1 MQIEFGALLES
12 CSLSWNGGQVEP
24 LPDLDEVKRTLSRP
38 SCSHDGWICPP
49 LIAAGHSGHSPLK
62 PTSFAL
68 PPTHQLTLDGEDHDK
83 AHFIIALLGMLKGL
97 RLQRPDWLH
106 FYKAPLDR
114 KLNDFFA
121 SNREIETALSIASTF
136 WDRHPQLKTRKLIFG
151 ALHWHLFAQLYE
163 HEFERLNAQYATLDA
178 CSKLAVEL
186 GIPDYQK
193 QPLHGE
199 RPEKLA
205 NALGVLLPAWAKSNS
220 GKCDLSERR
229 NALVHE
235 AMYAGH
241 PVGFAFPDDHGAMEL
256 ELTGFVARIYLRLL
270 GIKNEYTA
278 SACTTRQTIGFSF
291 TDLNN

>member
-1 MQIEFGALLES
+1 MQVEFGALLES
-12 CSLSWNGGQVEP
+12 CSLAWEGGQVEP
-24 LPDLDEVKRTLSRP
+24 LPAQDQIKQALCHP
-38 SCSHDGWICPP
+38 SCSHNGWFYPP
-49 LIAAGHSGHSPLK
+49 LVAAGHSAECPLK
-62 PTSFAL
+62 PGCFRL
-68 PPTHQLTLDGEDHDK
+68 PATHQLTLDGEDSEK

-97 RLQRPDWLH
+97 RLQRADWQH

-114 KLNDFFA
+114 KLNDFVA
-121 SNREIETALSIASTF
+121 SQREIEKTLSIASVF
-136 WDRHPQLKTRKLIFG
+136 WDQHPQPEIRKLIFG

-163 HEFERLNAQYATLDA
+163 HEFERFNAQYAAFDA

-186 GIPDYQK
+186 GTAGYQT
-193 QPLHGE
+193 QPRHGE
-199 RPEKLA
+199 RPERLCGE
-205 NALGVLLPAWAKSNS
+205 LGVQLPTWVQSS
-220 GKCDLSERR
+220 GGKCALSERR

-278 SACTTRQTIGFSF
+278 SACTTRQTIGFAF
-291 TDLNN
+291 TV